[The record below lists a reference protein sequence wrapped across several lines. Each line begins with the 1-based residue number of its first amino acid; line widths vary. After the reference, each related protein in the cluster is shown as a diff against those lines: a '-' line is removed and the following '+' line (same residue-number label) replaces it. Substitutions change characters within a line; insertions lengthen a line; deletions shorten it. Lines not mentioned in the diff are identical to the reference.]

1 MDMLGPILDLV
12 KMILAPIKKCCNFHR
27 GVDEEMRIFREKWK
41 ILENRKV
48 DTESRMK
55 SELLPGKQPK
65 KEVKGWLEKVDTIN
79 GEIQAIEGKFAK
91 MKYFSRAHIGKLAFK
106 KIQKVKELYEEGD
119 FHDSLVVDPPVSNGE
134 ILPTLPTLIGEST
147 TKRIKE

>member
-1 MDMLGPILDLV
+1 MENIVGPILDLV
-12 KMILAPIKKCCNFHR
+12 KLIWTLISECCKFHR
-27 GVDEEMRIFREKWK
+27 GVDEEMDFLRDKWQD
-41 ILENRKV
+41 LEARKAN
-48 DTESRMK
+48 TESRIRV
-55 SELLPGKQPK
+55 KQPK
-65 KEVKGWLEKVDTIN
+65 KEVEHWLEKAAKIK

-91 MKYFSRAHIGKLAFK
+91 MKYFSRAHLGKLAFK

-119 FHDSLVVDPPVSNGE
+119 FHDRLVVDPPVSNGE